1 MYMNNVF
8 FDFKSNSFIKLDR
21 WNGKPRA
28 WYYTGT
34 DHFIRCRWND
44 WIHFWNDLWFMAVDF
59 HFQNS
64 LPFVYSLVYYLLFY
78 LKYVFKIKLNFF
90 VLTSKLIFLWG
101 LSQYMGPM
109 I

>member
-44 WIHFWNDLWFMAVDF
+44 WIHFWNDLWFMAVNF
-59 HFQNS
+59 HIQNS
-64 LPFVYSLVYYLLFY
+64 LHFVHSFVYDLLFY
-78 LKYVFKIKLNFF
+78 L
-90 VLTSKLIFLWG
+90 
-101 LSQYMGPM
+101 M
-109 I
+109 

>member
-1 MYMNNVF
+1 MNNVF

-44 WIHFWNDLWFMAVDF
+44 WIHFWNDLWFMAVNF
-59 HFQNS
+59 HIQNS
-64 LPFVYSLVYYLLFY
+64 FCEIAKWHEKNLF
-78 LKYVFKIKLNFF
+78 FF
-90 VLTSKLIFLWG
+90 HLFNV
-101 LSQYMGPM
+101 P
-109 I
+109 